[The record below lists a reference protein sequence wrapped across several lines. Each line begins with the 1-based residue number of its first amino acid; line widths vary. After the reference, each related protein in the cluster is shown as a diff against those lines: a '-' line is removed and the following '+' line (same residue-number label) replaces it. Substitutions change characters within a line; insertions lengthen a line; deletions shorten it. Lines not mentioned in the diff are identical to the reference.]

1 LETPNLRVRTVHL
14 GTALFTTVILAL
26 AIFVYLAV
34 DAQLDD
40 AIDEVLTGRLEVATE
55 IVRELDAE
63 DGAQRLTELGIP
75 AVIRA
80 PDGEVVSAEPLSPR
94 SGVAPPAPAGVLEPR
109 VSISE
114 EMEDGTVVEVFTTRA
129 GVERTLDRL
138 LLVMAAGALIALL
151 LVHLLLRRLVTEV
164 MSPLATVVDTAEH
177 ITAGSDER
185 LSPSDPSTELGRMA
199 FTFDIMVDSLE
210 DAAKQAD
217 DERERM
223 HRFLADAAHQ
233 LRTPIAG
240 IRGAVELLLRDVDP
254 ETRDELLTH
263 AVRETAR
270 ASKLLTALLHM
281 ARLDQGRPPQLM
293 PTDLVKLCHVEVER
307 VRDRAPNLDIALVD
321 EVKGLSTA
329 SVDPSEVDEAIAN
342 LLDNA
347 RRHAKERIEVRIL
360 REDPMMIVRVRD
372 DGPGV
377 RPGAEELIFERFATL
392 DGAGGSGLGL
402 AIARAVARAHGGDL
416 TYEGGAFILRLPWED
431 AA

>member
-1 LETPNLRVRTVHL
+1 LETPNLRRRTVDL
-14 GTALFTTVILAL
+14 GTILFATVVLTL
-26 AIFVYLAV
+26 TVFVYLAV
-34 DAQLDD
+34 SDHLDD
-40 AIDEVLTGRLEVATE
+40 GVEEVLTGRLEVATE
-55 IVRELDAE
+55 VVRELGPE
-63 DGAQRLTELGIP
+63 EGAQRLTELGVP
-75 AVIRA
+75 AVIQA
-80 PDGEVVSAEPLSPR
+80 PGGDAISAEPLTPR
-94 SGVAPPAPAGVLEPR
+94 FGVAPPAPGNVLEPR
-109 VSISE
+109 VSTTAAL
-114 EMEDGTVVEVFTTRA
+114 EDGTVVEVFATRA
-129 GVERTLDRL
+129 GVERTLQRL
-138 LLVMAAGALIALL
+138 LLVMTVGGLL
-151 LVHLLLRRLVTEV
+151 AVVFVHLLLRRLVHEV
-164 MSPLATVVDTAEH
+164 MTPLEQVVETAEN

-199 FTFDIMVDSLE
+199 CAFDLMVDSLE

-321 EVKGLSTA
+321 EVSGSPTA
-329 SVDPSEVDEAIAN
+329 SIDPSEVDEAIAN

-347 RRHAKERIEVRIL
+347 RRHAEERIEVRIS
-360 REDPMMIVRVRD
+360 RDGPMMTVRVRD

-416 TYEGGAFILRLPWED
+416 IYEGGAFILRVPRED